1 MKKFR
6 AIFEADTRIIFHAN
20 NLNDLYQLADMIGG
34 KFIIYEFVDR
44 TKEYKSLGKKMFA
57 GIMQKHYS
65 NEEVNIDFNNEISLH
80 PIEFDCVIEQLKDF
94 YKEQ

>member
-20 NLNDLYQLADMIGG
+20 NLNNLYKLADMIGG

-57 GIMQKHYS
+57 GIMQKHDS
-65 NEEVNIDFNNEISLH
+65 NEEVTIDFNNEISLH
-80 PIEFDCVIEQLKDF
+80 PIEFDCVIN
-94 YKEQ
+94 

>member
-20 NLNDLYQLADMIGG
+20 NLNNLYKLADMIGG
-34 KFIIYEFVDR
+34 KFIIYEFMDR

-57 GIMQKHYS
+57 GIMQKYDS
-65 NEEVNIDFNNEISLH
+65 NEEVNIYFDDEKSNLSSNEILLH
-80 PIEFDCVIEQLKDF
+80 PIEFD
-94 YKEQ
+94 

>member
-6 AIFEADTRIIFHAN
+6 AIFEADTKIIFHAN
-20 NLNDLYQLADMIGG
+20 NLNNLYKLADMIGG

-57 GIMQKHYS
+57 GMNLLNS
-65 NEEVNIDFNNEISLH
+65 ELENNLDEENINIDINSTDNIILQ
-80 PIEFDCVIEQLKDF
+80 PIEFD
-94 YKEQ
+94 